1 MPAPQVPS
9 CGLGKTLPLWASL
22 SSPTEKPAS
31 QDLSKESM
39 ARWLVLLLS
48 SLLFVVLVV

>member
-1 MPAPQVPS
+1 MLAPHVLL

-31 QDLSKESM
+31 QNLSKESM
-39 ARWLVLLLS
+39 ARRLVLLLS
-48 SLLFVVLVV
+48 SLLFVLLVV